1 MTRRDLRVPVR
12 YYLRLAE
19 VLARHGVD
27 LAQVIGELGLPPRL
41 LTEPD
46 ATLKFSDVEKLI
58 EYLGKLTGR
67 SDLGF
72 ELGQLLSVG
81 THSFVGFGMLSSP
94 NVERALSFVARYF
107 RLVMPSFRLR
117 YSGGVDFAE
126 MHFSPTVAMGHVCL
140 AFHLETIAMAAL
152 RDVRDMAGERTPP
165 CRIFLSVPE
174 PAHLRRYSELRGVEV
189 QFGTERVPGARL
201 RFDADLRAYPLVM
214 ADPNALKVAEERC
227 RALVA
232 QVASV
237 RQFKEWVTMTLREV
251 GEGLPPLAELA
262 GMLNIS
268 PRTLNRYLEREG
280 TSFREL
286 SGRIQHELAC
296 ERLAAG
302 SMTITEVA
310 YSLGFADPANFTR
323 AFRER
328 AHCSPREFRQRL
340 LQPEH

>member
-1 MTRRDLRVPVR
+1 MTRRELRVPVR

-19 VLARHGVD
+19 VLARRGVD
-27 LAQVIGELGLPPRL
+27 IAQVIRELGLPASL
-41 LTEPD
+41 LTEAD
-46 ATLKFSDVEKLI
+46 ATLKFTDVEKLI
-58 EYLGKLTGR
+58 ERLNALSGR

-72 ELGQLLSVG
+72 DLGQLLSVG

-94 NVERALSFVARYF
+94 NLERALSFVARYF

-117 YSGGVDFAE
+117 YHGGADFAE
-126 MHFSPTVAMGHVCL
+126 LHFTPTVAMGRTCL

-152 RDVRDMAGERTPP
+152 RDVRDMAGERTPH
-165 CRIFLSVPE
+165 CRIFLSVSE
-174 PAHLRRYSELRGVEV
+174 PPHMGRYGELRGVEV
-189 QFGTERVPGARL
+189 QFGTERVPGVRL
-201 RFDADLRAYPLVM
+201 RFDADLRTYPLVM
-214 ADPNALKVAEERC
+214 ADPNALRVAEERC
-227 RALVA
+227 RTLVA

-237 RQFKEWVTMTLREV
+237 RQFKEWVSMTLREV
-251 GEGLPPLAELA
+251 GEGLPSLAELA

-302 SMTITEVA
+302 GMTVTEVA

-328 AHCSPREFRQRL
+328 AHCSPREYRQRT
-340 LQPEH
+340 LQQDR